1 MIETQIYLTEKE
13 SDSLQRLANQMGKTP
28 NGLIQEAVAK
38 LLSQFDEETLR
49 KNRMAAAGIW
59 RNRSFG
65 RAFSSWLGLK
75 NESIIGQFTQ
85 NASTS
90 VDGFS

>member
-59 RNRSFG
+59 RNRDDIPDLDDMRRSAERFH
-65 RAFSSWLGLK
+65 LG
-75 NESIIGQFTQ
+75 
-85 NASTS
+85 
-90 VDGFS
+90 

>member
-59 RNRSFG
+59 RNRDDIPDLDDMRRSAERFHL
-65 RAFSSWLGLK
+65 REEPK
-75 NESIIGQFTQ
+75 
-85 NASTS
+85 
-90 VDGFS
+90 

>member
-59 RNRSFG
+59 RNRDDIPDLDNMRRSAERFH
-65 RAFSSWLGLK
+65 LG
-75 NESIIGQFTQ
+75 
-85 NASTS
+85 
-90 VDGFS
+90 

>member
-59 RNRSFG
+59 RNRDDIPDLDDMRRLAERFH
-65 RAFSSWLGLK
+65 LG
-75 NESIIGQFTQ
+75 
-85 NASTS
+85 
-90 VDGFS
+90 